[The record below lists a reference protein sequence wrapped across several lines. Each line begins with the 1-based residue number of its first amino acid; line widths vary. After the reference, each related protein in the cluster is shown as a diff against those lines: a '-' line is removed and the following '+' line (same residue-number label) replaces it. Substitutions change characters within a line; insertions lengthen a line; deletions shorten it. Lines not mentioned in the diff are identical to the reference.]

1 MSVQSDRAYQYHWQ
15 QMGEEMQDIKRVRFE
30 ALAAYCR
37 QPGALI
43 AAEEIRWLEVYDE
56 EVLVVVIRDVTDGD
70 YSAMLLARDL
80 KERYRWVEM
89 TTFFDTVDEALAA
102 APAHVEKIH
111 TNFGMQ
117 RAQGDEKGKPV
128 DFFTPIVAAKKLN
141 SDFATISSLE
151 GYSPAVDLMKPMM
164 RWYEDAD
171 GNFVEQFQTTGF
183 DARLWELYLFAA
195 LVESGYIFNKKFP
208 MPDFCARSAFGELCI
223 EATTVNPS
231 RTPIGELVPPPP
243 MDTEEEIHV
252 FQTQY
257 MPIRYAGPLVAKLS
271 KKYWEKENVKGRPL
285 VIAIQDFHAPNS
297 MIMSRTALPIYLYG
311 IVWSWEKNAEGKL
324 NIIPTKIET
333 HVWGQKTVP
342 SGFFALPGAE
352 NISAVISNAS
362 ATISKFNRMGV
373 LAGFGSK
380 RVHLVREGTAAN
392 LDPNSEL
399 PTIFIHDVN
408 SPDYSETWMEGMDVY
423 HNPNAKCPMHPAM
436 LPGAAH
442 HWLREDGQLESRIP
456 EWQPFGSVTR
466 IFVGE

>member
-1 MSVQSDRAYQYHWQ
+1 MR
-15 QMGEEMQDIKRVRFE
+15 GGMQDIKQVRFE

-43 AAEEIRWLEVYDE
+43 AAEEVRWLEAYDE

-70 YSAMLLARDL
+70 YSAMLLVRDL

-89 TTFFDTVDEALAA
+89 TKFFDTVDEALAE
-102 APAHVEKIH
+102 APALVEKIH
-111 TNFGMQ
+111 ADLARQ

-128 DFFTPIVAAKKLN
+128 EFFTPIVAKEKLN
-141 SDFATISSLE
+141 RDFSTITSLE
-151 GYSPAVDLMKPMM
+151 GYSPAVELMKPMM

-195 LVESGYIFNKKFP
+195 MVESGYIFDKTFAI
-208 MPDFCARSAFGELCI
+208 PDFCARNAFGQLFV

-231 RTPIGELVPPPP
+231 RTPTGEIVRPPPL
-243 MDTEEEIHV
+243 DTAEQV
-252 FQTQY
+252 QAFQRQY
-257 MPIRYAGPLVAKLS
+257 MPIRFAGPLTAKLG
-271 KKYWEKENVKGRPL
+271 KKYWEKENVRGHPL
-285 VIAIQDFHAPNS
+285 VLAIQDFHAPGS
-297 MIMSRTALPIYLYG
+297 MLMSRTALPIYLYG
-311 IVWSWEKNAEGKL
+311 MVWDWQKPAGGTL
-324 NIIPTKIET
+324 VITPTKVET
-333 HVWGQKTVP
+333 HVWGQKTVA

-362 ATISKFNRMGV
+362 ATIAKFNRMGV

-392 LDPNSEL
+392 IDPNSEL
-399 PTIFIHDVN
+399 PTSFIHDVN
-408 SPDYSETWMEGMDVY
+408 SPDYNETWMEGMDVY
-423 HNPNAKCPMHPAM
+423 HNPNAARPLHPAM

-442 HWLREDGQLESRIP
+442 HWLRADGQLKSYVP
-456 EWQPFGSVTR
+456 EWQPFGSITR
-466 IFVGE
+466 IFVGD

>member
-1 MSVQSDRAYQYHWQ
+1 
-15 QMGEEMQDIKRVRFE
+15 MQDIKQVRFE

-37 QPGALI
+37 QPYALI
-43 AAEEIRWLEVYDE
+43 AAQEVRWLEAYDE

-70 YSAMLLARDL
+70 YSAMLLSRDL

-89 TTFFDTVDEALAA
+89 TKFFETVDEALAE
-102 APAHVEKIH
+102 APALAERIH
-111 TNFGMQ
+111 ADFGKQ
-117 RAQGDEKGKPV
+117 RAQGDEKGRPV
-128 DFFTPIVAAKKLN
+128 EFFIPIVATEKLN
-141 SDFATISSLE
+141 RDFATINSLE
-151 GYSPAVDLMKPMM
+151 GYSPAVELMKPMM

-195 LVESGYIFNKKFP
+195 LVEAGYIFDKTFA
-208 MPDFCARSAFGELCI
+208 MPDFCAQSAFGEVCV

-231 RTPIGELVPPPP
+231 RTPAGELVPPPP
-243 MDTEEEIHV
+243 LDTEWQIKT
-252 FQTQY
+252 FQRQY
-257 MPIRYAGPLVAKLS
+257 MPIRFAGPLTAKLD

-285 VIAIQDFHAPNS
+285 VFAIQDFHAPNS
-297 MIMSRTALPIYLYG
+297 MVISRTALPTYLYG
-311 IVWSWEKNAEGKL
+311 MVWDWQKVEGKL
-324 NIIPTKIET
+324 VIAPTKVET
-333 HVWGQKTVP
+333 HIWVQKTIA

-380 RVHLVREGTAAN
+380 RVHMMREGTAAN

-423 HNPNAKCPMHPAM
+423 HNPNAVQPLDPAM
-436 LPGAAH
+436 LLGAAH
-442 HWLREDGQLESRIP
+442 HWLREDGQIESRVP
-456 EWQPFGSVTR
+456 QWQPFGSITR
-466 IFVGE
+466 ISVGD